1 PIQTPSN
8 RHPSSKVP
16 QHTCT
21 LGTFGAVSPHPV
33 KPIIT
38 TTSLVLPFPPS
49 LRHMQANAV
58 GPTTHRKQPL
68 ISRTRYASPNGN
80 AIHDASRE
88 WDRWRGLL
96 KEKARRSEEESG
108 ATYTYT
114 YTHTQTAGSQPLR
127 ATRGKCLV
135 NIFYENG
142 MAGEWLRLLH
152 GRLCGTRRVREQPL
166 AGRGAQQREPDE
178 ECRRFWAS
186 LPGRWKF
193 SERDPFGRWAG
204 VALRVSVFGPKGNVS
219 VLSRRLANCYFQALS
234 LVAMAS
240 PDQRM
245 RTFAFRLNMSV
256 SPGPAQGS
264 SRQLSAANGR
274 YRMLVQNA
282 ENDGWGCLRYWLGR
296 RDAALRRRRPE
307 KPCAQINYCSRSLS
321 VHCQLFSV
329 EPLSHPSGLLL
340 RSVSSRRT
348 VDAGIAQNHM
358 WPGDAIA
365 FNLVFVFVFSRGAAA
380 RQEWNTDMMLKIR
393 NGRVQYADMGRH
405 EKR

>member
-1 PIQTPSN
+1 MP
-8 RHPSSKVP
+8 
-16 QHTCT
+16 
-21 LGTFGAVSPHPV
+21 
-33 KPIIT
+33 
-38 TTSLVLPFPPS
+38 
-49 LRHMQANAV
+49 
-58 GPTTHRKQPL
+58 
-68 ISRTRYASPNGN
+68 YALQSPNGN

-245 RTFAFRLNMSV
+245 V
-256 SPGPAQGS
+256 
-264 SRQLSAANGR
+264 
-274 YRMLVQNA
+274 
-282 ENDGWGCLRYWLGR
+282 
-296 RDAALRRRRPE
+296 
-307 KPCAQINYCSRSLS
+307 
-321 VHCQLFSV
+321 
-329 EPLSHPSGLLL
+329 
-340 RSVSSRRT
+340 
-348 VDAGIAQNHM
+348 
-358 WPGDAIA
+358 
-365 FNLVFVFVFSRGAAA
+365 
-380 RQEWNTDMMLKIR
+380 
-393 NGRVQYADMGRH
+393 
-405 EKR
+405 